1 MKIISTVFLKQL
13 LPAFLLL
20 NACTTFAQEEFNGPL
35 PGWANIKTRF
45 GATGDG
51 IHDDTKAIQKAL
63 DSLTQPL
70 INFNT
75 GQTAFMV
82 IYLPAG
88 TYIISSTLVLKGK
101 IGVSFI
107 GESPAST
114 IIKWKGAPK
123 STMLLAT
130 GSAYFKISRFTW
142 NAGGLTD
149 IEAVGL
155 HWRAN
160 ETNAV
165 SKSSAPVNI
174 EISDN
179 IFTGN
184 CKYGIGGGTVP
195 GEGVNQMDSEISIRR
210 CIFKNCTEAGIYI
223 KGYNAL
229 DYWIW
234 DCQFLDCK
242 DGISNNY
249 GNYHVYRS
257 YFKGSKL
264 ADLHNTNGYYISVR
278 GCFSDKS
285 YIFSHDE
292 GGSSNPFK
300 RVFQSNVV
308 IAPSNIPIELYHLGK
323 ITMLDNQFDA
333 ATRPAVQT
341 FLQTGSWAKGNY
353 EVMSLNNT
361 FKDKIP
367 VKFTSGPNKIFSSG
381 DKLEIAPAKTDA
393 AAFISRQEKM
403 PAAVKRDIIAVP
415 AGAGSARIQELI
427 NAAARLKGKRPVLY
441 FPYGKYIIDK
451 PLQFPAGCDIQVTG
465 EGYLYASVL
474 IPSPAFPAG
483 KSLLEVEGPTAFA
496 IKDIQLGNFTS
507 MKAGVYGI
515 QFRHVDQA
523 NAQAFIEQLYT
534 NSQHSIDAAELDYLY
549 IQETNSFYSYGN
561 SITGGPLVQQGKGTA
576 VLYTFG
582 GQFAGATVDRNA
594 RLVAKDCW
602 WEGPARKPL
611 DLTGNGFVSIDCAMI
626 APVGADSGTTVAVN
640 RFSGNISLSNMY
652 LQGGISVA
660 EANPGLNLFLWNIH
674 FYHALNPLKF
684 ITAGASYKAAF
695 MGLTTQC
702 FTPGDAKCN
711 DIFTIE
717 DLTKGNIDLA
727 SFYVKMQE
735 DNRAAMPRIYTART
749 NPGSSSV
756 FVSRVSAGDC
766 ISAIRFSK

>member
-1 MKIISTVFLKQL
+1 MTKGIIKIITLLAVFILSV
-13 LPAFLLL
+13 FSG
-20 NACTTFAQEEFNGPL
+20 FAQEEFNGPL

-45 GATGDG
+45 GAKGDG
-51 IHDDTKAIQKAL
+51 VHDDTKAIQQSL

-70 INFNT
+70 INYNT
-75 GQTAFMV
+75 GKNAFMV
-82 IYLPAG
+82 VYLPAG
-88 TYIISSTLVLKGK
+88 TYVISATLVLKGK

-107 GESPAST
+107 GESPAT
-114 IIKWKGAPK
+114 TTIKWKGAAQG
-123 STMLLAT
+123 TMFLAT
-130 GSAYFKISRFTW
+130 GTAYFKISRFTW
-142 NAGGLTD
+142 DAGGQKEV
-149 IEAVGL
+149 EALGL

-160 ETNAV
+160 ETDAV
-165 SKSSAPVNI
+165 SKSSAPVNV

-179 IFTGN
+179 VFTGN
-184 CKYGIGGGTVP
+184 CKYGISGGTVP

-210 CIFKNCTEAGIYI
+210 CVFKSCTEAGIHI

-234 DCQFLDCK
+234 DCQFLECK
-242 DGISNNY
+242 DGINSNY

-308 IAPSNIPIELYHLGK
+308 VAPSNIPVELYHLGK

-333 ATRPAVQT
+333 ATHPAVQT
-341 FLQTGSWAKGNY
+341 FVQTGSWAKGNY

-367 VKFTSGPNKIFSSG
+367 VKFTSGPNKIFTSG
-381 DKLEIAPAKTDA
+381 DKLGIAPVKTDA
-393 AAFISRQEKM
+393 AAFISQQEKI
-403 PAAVKRDIIAVP
+403 PAAIKRDIIAVP
-415 AGAGSARIQELI
+415 AGASSSRIQELI
-427 NAAARLKGKRPVLY
+427 MTAARLKGKRPVLY
-441 FPYGKYIIDK
+441 FPYGKYMIDK

-474 IPSPAFPAG
+474 IPSASFPAG
-483 KSLLEVEGPTAFA
+483 KALLEVAGPSDFA

-507 MKAGVYGI
+507 AKAGVYGI
-515 QFRHVDQA
+515 QFNHADQV

-534 NSQHSIDAAELDYLY
+534 NSLHSIDADGLDYLY

-561 SITGGPLVQQGKGTA
+561 SISGGPLVQQGKGSA

-582 GQFAGATVDRNA
+582 GQFAGASVNNNA
-594 RLVAKDCW
+594 RMVAKDCW
-602 WEGPARKPL
+602 WEGTARKPL
-611 DLTGNGFVSIDCAMI
+611 DFTGSGSISIDCAMI
-626 APVGADSGTTVAVN
+626 APVGADSATTVAVN
-640 RFSGNISLSNMY
+640 SFSGNISLTNMY

-660 EANPGLNLFLWNIH
+660 PANPGLNLFLWNIH

-684 ITAGASYKAAF
+684 ITANASYKAAF

-711 DIFTIE
+711 DIFTVE
-717 DLTKGNIDLA
+717 DVTKGAIDLPA
-727 SFYVKMQE
+727 FYVKMQA
-735 DNRAAMPRIYTART
+735 DNRAAMPRIYRARKAE
-749 NPGSSSV
+749 NSSSI